1 MKGPLISVVIPTY
14 ERADYLARACL
25 TASQQTYKNIEIIV
39 VDDNSTSSYES
50 VRSSLESLNITY
62 IKRTKNGGGSA
73 ARNTGIEAAKGEYI
87 AFLDDDDTW
96 EVSKLEKQMALI
108 SEDVQAA
115 HCGYKL
121 KSNSKIR
128 LESKSLIT
136 LEDLKENNKLASTT
150 GLLCKTDILR
160 QLMFDDSLHRSQDW
174 DLYLRIADITPFAY
188 AQEALYIYDDGDHA
202 RMSNKFSQLTLDEY
216 RLKLDML
223 KKHQNT
229 LYKSAYNK
237 HVAELILPS
246 LKERKDKLTIL
257 KFCIDEIGFV
267 NTFYHFFRLSSNKV
281 SGKGK

>member
-1 MKGPLISVVIPTY
+1 MKLPLISVVIPTY
-14 ERADYLARACL
+14 ERPDYLTRACL

-39 VDDNSTSSYES
+39 VDDNSASSYEN
-50 VRSSLESLNITY
+50 VLSSLSKLNIQY
-62 IKRTKNGGGSA
+62 IKRNENGGGSA
-73 ARNTGIEAAKGEYI
+73 ARNTGIEAAVGDFI

-96 EVSKLEKQMALI
+96 EVEKLEKQMALI
-108 SEDVQAA
+108 TQDVKAA

-150 GLLCKTDILR
+150 GLLCEANILR

-174 DLYLRIADITPFAY
+174 DLYLRIAELTSFAY
-188 AQEALYIYDDGDHA
+188 VQEPLYLYDDGDHA
-202 RMSNKFSQLTLDEY
+202 RMSNKFSQLTLGEY

-223 KKHQNT
+223 KKHKNT
-229 LYKSAYNK
+229 LYKSSYNK

-246 LKERKDKLTIL
+246 LKNRKDKLTIV
-257 KFCIDEIGFV
+257 KFCMDEIGII
-267 NTFYHFFRLSSNKV
+267 NTCYHLFRLSSNKV
-281 SGKGK
+281 TRKGN